1 VDAPY
6 GKGDEVV
13 FLSLDPEGMRPHRS
27 QVLSISE
34 TEPGRWQV
42 ETGHGEGEVNQ
53 YGVGAS
59 IVPMDEEMATELAR
73 KGDGHLVRS
82 TTRDALDQWLGKQG
96 FDQSLNQSLD
106 QRLDQSL
113 DQNRKKKRGRGL

>member
-1 VDAPY
+1 LDAPY
-6 GKGDEVV
+6 RKGDEVV

-42 ETGHGEGEVNQ
+42 ETVHGEGQVNQ
-53 YGVGAS
+53 NGVGAS

-82 TTRDALDQWLGKQG
+82 TTRDALDQWLGEQG
-96 FDQSLNQSLD
+96 FE
-106 QRLDQSL
+106 QSL
-113 DQNRKKKRGRGL
+113 DQNLKKRGPRP